1 MMLQRLPC
9 LAALVVLVAGCGGG
23 PYAPISGQVKL
34 NGQPL
39 AGAAVTFQP
48 YSRTDLTPGP
58 GSGAVTDADGRYRL
72 KVIGKETLGA
82 VVGMHKVRITMF
94 QKDDSADDRPPKLSK
109 TVPARYNSKDTP
121 LEFDVP
127 AAGSDS
133 ADFSLTS
140 P

>member
-1 MMLQRLPC
+1 MMLARLPC
-9 LAALVVLVAGCGGG
+9 LAALVVFVAGCGGG
-23 PYAPISGQVKL
+23 PYAPVAGQVTL

-39 AGAAVTFQP
+39 VGAAVTFQP
-48 YSRTDLTPGP
+48 YSKTELNPGP

-82 VVGMHKVRITMF
+82 MVGVHKVRITML
-94 QKDDSADDRPPKLSK
+94 QKDDTADDRPQKPSK
-109 TVPARYNSKDTP
+109 TLPARYNSKDTP
-121 LEFDVP
+121 LEFEVR
-127 AAGSDS
+127 AGGSDS